1 MISYLARSTNNKVS
15 TRERRMLYV
24 ICSYIYVFIYE
35 RQKLVNKSQAG
46 DGTTQRTPRTGL
58 HAQDKTSR
66 TRLVRRGLEWYEQDA
81 WGVCKVS
88 SVVPYTQTQLKQHG
102 KEFHFFL
109 SQVVNR
115 QEFFMRTLMSAVLTN
130 YEVKASSLV
139 HAHCTETTNMC
150 KRMSTDLS

>member
-15 TRERRMLYV
+15 ARERRMLYV

-66 TRLVRRGLEWYEQDA
+66 TRLVRRGIEWYEQDA

-88 SVVPYTQTQLKQHG
+88 SVVPYTQTQLKQYG
-102 KEFHFFL
+102 KEFHFFCL
-109 SQVVNR
+109 K
-115 QEFFMRTLMSAVLTN
+115 L
-130 YEVKASSLV
+130 
-139 HAHCTETTNMC
+139 
-150 KRMSTDLS
+150 